1 MKKVLLYL
9 FTLLF
14 STNVVFAKHLDNEMN
29 VMSFNIR
36 MSTKSD
42 GANWWEYRKDLAANV
57 IKFYDVDMFG
67 AQEVLHN
74 QLTDLLDR
82 LPDYGYV
89 GVGREDG
96 MNKRGYSPIFYR
108 KDRFSVV
115 KVVIFGGGRYGCRGQ
130 KGWDAAC
137 ERVAT
142 WAVFKDKESEKEF
155 FFLNTHL
162 DHMGQ
167 IARHEGAS
175 LVLEQ
180 VKQLAGNLPVIVTG
194 DFNAVPTDDPIK
206 VLTDEKDLRH
216 LTHTR
221 TLAPLCYGPEWTFHD
236 YGRVPLDERVWIDY
250 IFIKGNIKVL
260 RHGVLTESLG
270 NLYPSDHCPV
280 ISRLLVHVNV
290 IEFRRCIKRN
300 TAAFTGRLFPCDAAA

>member
-1 MKKVLLYL
+1 MKKVFLSLLIFL
-9 FTLLF
+9 A
-14 STNVVFAKHLDNEMN
+14 SINVAFAKHSDNEMN

-42 GANWWEYRKDLAANV
+42 GANWWEYRKDIAANV
-57 IKFYDVDMFG
+57 IKFYDVDIVG

-82 LPDYGYV
+82 LPNYDYV

-96 MNKRGYSPIFYR
+96 KTKGEYSPILYR
-108 KDRFSVV
+108 KDRFSVLKSGNFWLAEDMNAV
-115 KVVIFGGGRYGCRGQ
+115 GK

-142 WAVFKDKESEKEF
+142 WAILKDRKSGKKF

-167 IARHEGAS
+167 VARHEGAS

-180 VKQLAGNLPVIVTG
+180 VHQLAGNLPVIVTG
-194 DFNAVPTDDPIK
+194 DFNAIPTDDPIK
-206 VLTDEKDLRH
+206 ILTNEKDPRH
-216 LTHTR
+216 LIHTR
-221 TLAPLCYGPEWTFHD
+221 SLAPLRYGPEWTFHSF
-236 YGRVPLDERVWIDY
+236 GRLSLDKRSWLDY
-250 IFIKGNIKVL
+250 IFIKGDIKVL
-260 RHGVLTESLG
+260 RHGVLAESQDE
-270 NLYPSDHCPV
+270 LYPSDHCPV
-280 ISRLLVHVNV
+280 ISRILVQ
-290 IEFRRCIKRN
+290 
-300 TAAFTGRLFPCDAAA
+300 

>member
-1 MKKVLLYL
+1 MKKVLLFL
-9 FTLLF
+9 FVSLL
-14 STNVVFAKHLDNEMN
+14 SLNVAFAKHLDNEMN

-36 MSTKSD
+36 LSTKAD
-42 GANWWEYRKDLAANV
+42 GDNWWEYRKDLAANV
-57 IKFYDVDMFG
+57 IKFYDVDVFG

-82 LPDYGYV
+82 LPGYGYV

-96 MNKRGYSPIFYR
+96 KTKGEYAPIIYR

-115 KVVIFGGGRYGCRGQ
+115 KSGNFWLAEDINAVGK

-142 WAVFKDKESEKEF
+142 WAIFKDKESGKEF
-155 FFLNTHL
+155 FYLNTHL
-162 DHMGQ
+162 DHMGKV
-167 IARHEGAS
+167 ARHEGAS

-180 VKQLAGNLPVIVTG
+180 VKLLSGNLPVVVTG
-194 DFNAVPTDDPIK
+194 DFNAVPDDDPIK
-206 VLTDEKDLRH
+206 VLTDANDPRH

-221 TLAPLCYGPEWTFHD
+221 TVAPLRYGPEWTFHD
-236 YGRVPLDERVWIDY
+236 FGRIPVGKREWIDY
-250 IFIKGNIKVL
+250 IFVKGNIQVL
-260 RHGVLTESLG
+260 RHGVLAESLG

-280 ISRLLVHVNV
+280 ISRIL
-290 IEFRRCIKRN
+290 IQ
-300 TAAFTGRLFPCDAAA
+300 

>member
-1 MKKVLLYL
+1 MKKILIYFFTFLL
-9 FTLLF
+9 
-14 STNVVFAKHLDNEMN
+14 SMNVAYAKHPDSDMN

-36 MSTKSD
+36 LSTKAD
-42 GANWWEYRKDLAANV
+42 GDNWWEHRKDLAANV

-82 LPDYGYV
+82 LPGYDYV

-96 MNKRGYSPIFYR
+96 KTKGEYAPIVYR
-108 KDRFSVV
+108 KDRFSVIKSGNFWLAEDPTAV
-115 KVVIFGGGRYGCRGQ
+115 GK

-142 WAVFKDKESEKEF
+142 WAIFKDKETGKEF

-167 IARHEGAS
+167 VARHEGAA

-180 VKQLAGNLPVIVTG
+180 VKQLSGNLPVVVTG
-194 DFNAVPTDDPIK
+194 DFNAVPEDDPIR
-206 VLTDEKDLRH
+206 VLTDVNDPRH

-221 TLAPLCYGPEWTFHD
+221 TIAPLRHGPEWTFHD
-236 YGRVPLDERVWIDY
+236 FGRIPLEKRDWIDY
-250 IFIKGNIKVL
+250 IFVKGNIKAL
-260 RHGVLTESLG
+260 RHGVLAESIG
-270 NLYPSDHCPV
+270 NLYPSDHCPIV
-280 ISRLLVHVNV
+280 SR
-290 IEFRRCIKRN
+290 IIIQ
-300 TAAFTGRLFPCDAAA
+300 